1 MGEREQFAGPAPADA
16 EAAEGG
22 VPTRGVA
29 GVASE
34 TEVPSELKALLA
46 ELDTRPPSREEAYR
60 LFELTLGN
68 QQAAASGTAPWVGA
82 EGVAAHPAALDAL
95 CAAAARVR
103 DREMTGREEVEAGLN
118 SVIPCYLRPLCR
130 YCPYWRQS
138 RSRPM
143 PLDEL
148 LGYVRYLHDET
159 EIRQFHL
166 SGGSKRGGGDCGI
179 VGIVEAIRAAGF
191 DDMDVVVNC
200 GASMSD
206 ADLDRLAQLRVKR
219 VFSVFE
225 TTNPEVFRA
234 TKPGDD
240 LDEKMAFARRIAAAG
255 IEVGT
260 GMMAGLGPK
269 EQAFEDYV
277 RTLFDIAALPNLS
290 AIYVSKFRHAPHI
303 AMNDH
308 PECSL
313 DEARAVVAV
322 ARLVLRRVH
331 IRAAAGW
338 RPSER
343 GAARDAGAGSLTASL
358 MFPRPQ
364 PGDHSHWGD

>member
-1 MGEREQFAGPAPADA
+1 MEEVLAD
-16 EAAEGG
+16 E
-22 VPTRGVA
+22 VPT
-29 GVASE
+29 
-34 TEVPSELKALLA
+34 ELVDLLA
-46 ELDTRPPSREEAYR
+46 TLDGRSATQQEARR
-60 LFELTLGN
+60 LFELALGDPEGEPD
-68 QQAAASGTAPWVGA
+68 AWVGA
-82 EGVAAHPAALDAL
+82 SGVAAHPAALDAL

-103 DREMTGREEVEAGLN
+103 DREMAGREEVEAGLN
-118 SVIPCYLRPLCR
+118 SVVPCYLRPLCR
-130 YCPYWRQS
+130 YCPYWRQEDS
-138 RSRPM
+138 HPM

-159 EIRQFHL
+159 GVRQFHL

-179 VGIVEAIRAAGF
+179 VAIVEAIRAAGY

-206 ADLDRLAQLRVKR
+206 ADLARLFELRVKR

-234 TKPGDD
+234 TEPGDD
-240 LDEKMAFARRIAAAG
+240 LDEKLDFARRIAAAG

-260 GMMAGLGPK
+260 GMMAGLGPMASK
-269 EQAFEDYV
+269 YDDYV
-277 RTLFDIAALPNLS
+277 RTLFDIAALPRLG
-290 AIYVSKFRHAPHI
+290 AIYISKFRHAPNI

-313 DEARAVVAV
+313 DEGRALVAV
-322 ARLVLRRVH
+322 ARLVLRGVH

-338 RPSER
+338 RSSER
-343 GAARDAGAGSLTASL
+343 QDACDAGAGSLTASL
-358 MFPRPQ
+358 MLPRPK
-364 PGDHSHWGD
+364 PGEKGCWGD